1 MEKTDFSRRPFFKRL
16 KKGLLLAWLVVLLQ
30 SCKTDDPPSD
40 PALYF
45 PPLGSQAW
53 ESVTPAALGWD
64 TAAIPA
70 LTTLLESNGTR
81 AFILLKD
88 GKIVLEEYFGQNLA
102 GNAPF
107 SQSAMWYWASA
118 GKTLTAFIVG
128 KAQEEGLLSISN
140 KTSDYLGTG
149 WTSLAPARED
159 LITVRHQ
166 LTMTTGL
173 DDGVADSHDF
183 SPANLVYKAPAGTRW
198 AYHNAPYTL
207 LENVAAQATRRD
219 FNGYF
224 NEKLRDR
231 IGMDGFWSWLDSDH
245 VYFSTARSMARFGL
259 LVLNGGK
266 WDQEAVMQDRTF
278 FDQMTR
284 PSQDLN
290 QSYGYLWWLNGKGS
304 FMVPGS
310 QAVIPGSLNP
320 NAPADMVSGLG
331 KNGQYVSVV
340 PSLKLV
346 LVRMGENPDAVE
358 VPFLFLDEIWK
369 KLNMIIK

>member
-1 MEKTDFSRRPFFKRL
+1 MKKTGFSNRAFFRSLIKS
-16 KKGLLLAWLVVLLQ
+16 LLLAWLVVFMQ

-45 PPLGSQAW
+45 PPLGSQTW

-70 LTTLLESNGTR
+70 LTSLLESNGTR

-88 GKIVLEEYFGQNLA
+88 GNIVLEEYFGQNLA

-140 KTSDYLGTG
+140 RTSAYLGAG
-149 WTSLAPARED
+149 WTSLAPAQED

-183 SPANLVYKAPAGTRW
+183 SPANLVYKAAAGTRW

-207 LENVAAQATRRD
+207 LENVVARATLRD

-231 IGMDGFWSWLDSDH
+231 IGMDGFWSWIDSDH
-245 VYFSTARSMARFGL
+245 VYFSTARAMARYGL
-259 LVLNGGK
+259 LVLNNGK
-266 WDQEAVMQDRTF
+266 WDQEAIMQDRAYF
-278 FDQMTR
+278 NEMVS
-284 PSQDLN
+284 PSQNLN
-290 QSYGYLWWLNGKGS
+290 LSYGYLWWLNGKAS

-310 QAVIPGSLNP
+310 QLVIPGSMLP

-340 PSLKLV
+340 PSLNLV
-346 LVRMGENPDAVE
+346 LVRMGENPDAAD

-369 KLNMIIK
+369 QLDKIIK

>member
-1 MEKTDFSRRPFFKRL
+1 M
-16 KKGLLLAWLVVLLQ
+16 Q

-45 PPLGSQAW
+45 PPLGSQTW

-64 TAAIPA
+64 TAGIPA
-70 LTTLLESNGTR
+70 LVTLLESNGTR

-88 GKIVLEEYFGQNLA
+88 GKIALEEYFGQNLT
-102 GNAPF
+102 GSAPF
-107 SQSAMWYWASA
+107 SQDTVWYWASA

-140 KTSDYLGTG
+140 RASAYLGAG
-149 WTSLAPARED
+149 WTSLAPAQED

-183 SPANLVYKAPAGTRW
+183 SPANLAYKAAAGTRW

-207 LENVAAQATRRD
+207 LENVVARATLRD

-245 VYFSTARSMARFGL
+245 VYFSTARAMARYGL
-259 LVLNGGK
+259 LVLNEGK
-266 WDQEAVMQDRTF
+266 WDQEAVMQDRAYF
-278 FDQMTR
+278 NDMVS
-284 PSQDLN
+284 PSQNLN
-290 QSYGYLWWLNGKGS
+290 LSYGYLWWLNGKAS

-310 QAVIPGSLNP
+310 QLVIPGSLNP

-340 PSLKLV
+340 PSMNLV

-369 KLNMIIK
+369 KLNNIIK